1 MDNFESLKSAW
12 KDSKREAPAGM
23 NAIDMQNLVMQNH
36 SQSKRFHLGN
46 VAILAVTCIGIS
58 LFFYFLAPMQ
68 ETISRIGI
76 VLMVGGLI
84 VRIVVE
90 LVSHRKA
97 DNIEFN
103 VDTKTT
109 ALQASKFYAWRKRI
123 HGPVTITIVLLYS
136 LGFYL
141 LTPEFLDYLPQF
153 WVIVMDIGYVVIA
166 VVLTRVI
173 NTGIKKEMA
182 ALKEIMEIR
191 SQLE

>member
-12 KDSKREAPAGM
+12 KGSKREAQSDM
-23 NAIDMQNLVMQNH
+23 NAIDMQRLVMQNH
-36 SQSKRFHLGN
+36 NHSKQFHLGN
-46 VAILAVTCIGIS
+46 VAVLTVVCIGIS

-68 ETISRIGI
+68 ETISRVGI

-84 VRIVVE
+84 VRIVIE

-97 DNIEFN
+97 DSIEFN

-123 HGPVTITIVLLYS
+123 HGPVTIIIVLLYS

-166 VVLTRVI
+166 VVLTLVI

-191 SQLE
+191 AQLE